1 MVSERA
7 VQHSCQTCN
16 IRHDIIAQQLSEM
29 LVEVGA
35 TLVWYLLDEVFRQE

>member
-7 VQHSCQTCN
+7 VQHSCQTSN
-16 IRHDIIAQQLSEM
+16 IRHDIMAQQLSEM
-29 LVEVGA
+29 PVEVGV